1 MEKKIAALKR
11 DWIKNIKTGKNN
23 ARIWG
28 LDKKYKKWKK
38 IAPGSGDWIKN
49 IKAGKKIAA
58 GSGGW
63 KKNIDHHFYRAEP
76 AIFFPAPPK
85 DWKKNNDGRHRQ
97 PKYWA
102 ARKP

>member
-1 MEKKIAALKR
+1 MENSGPQKGLDKKYKDWKKITPGSG
-11 DWIKNIKTGKNN
+11 DWIKNIKTG
-23 ARIWG
+23 
-28 LDKKYKKWKK
+28 KK

-63 KKNIDHHFYRAEP
+63 KKNRDQHSYRAEP